1 MPVVEKYGLMVLFG
15 LCAVIVGVGI
25 FAEDPLTEQALQQN
39 QESHAKVEVLDNSG
53 HPSPTYD
60 DSLGEGRQTD
70 PFPGLDDDQQ
80 SANPGLAYYPQEQR
94 GGGSE
99 DLDPERTQS
108 FPDPAGPQGILE
120 KPRKVKP
127 RVAPK
132 PKPKTALRYR
142 SYRVKKG
149 DSLSLIAKK
158 QMGSPKFTDAIR
170 QANPQIKG
178 DKVILG
184 KMIQIPVLGVSKQPG
199 VARKRPVRKNKSQ
212 KGHYIRVKKGQSLI
226 TIAKREYGDENKWKA
241 LAKRNGIKNPKKLKE
256 RQKLFIPSEL

>member
-39 QESHAKVEVLDNSG
+39 QESHAKVEVSENIG
-53 HPSPTYD
+53 HASPAYD

-80 SANPGLAYYPQEQR
+80 SANPGLAYYPRRQA
-94 GGGSE
+94 GGGSK
-99 DLDPERTQS
+99 DLDPERTKS
-108 FPDPAGPQGILE
+108 FPDPVGPHGILE
-120 KPRKVKP
+120 KPRTVKS

-132 PKPKTALRYR
+132 PKAALRYR
-142 SYRVKKG
+142 AYRVKKN
-149 DSLSLIAKK
+149 DCLSLIAEK
-158 QMGSPKFTDAIR
+158 QMGSKDFTDAIR
-170 QANPQIKG
+170 RANPQIKG
-178 DKVILG
+178 DTVIPG
-184 KMIQIPVLGVSKQPG
+184 KTIQIPILDGSKQAG
-199 VARKRPVRKNKSQ
+199 LARKGPARKNKSQ
-212 KGHYIRVKKGQSLI
+212 KGHYIRVKKGQNLI
-226 TIAKREYGDENKWKA
+226 TIAQREYGDKNKWKA